1 MSNPIDIP
9 KNGNIH
15 FNIFSKRLSPFN
27 KISFL
32 NDCLKKKDIIYLE
45 SSPSTDS
52 NYLSDSINSDKSKS
66 DSQILSSS
74 NKSDV
79 LKNYMSCYD
88 SDSEDEDKFD
98 LQTMMNV
105 AKELL
110 KNND

>member
-9 KNGNIH
+9 KSSNIH
-15 FNIFSKRLSPFN
+15 FNIFSKRLSSIN
-27 KISFL
+27 KINFL
-32 NDCLKKKDIIYLE
+32 NDCLKKKDVIYLE

-52 NYLSDSINSDKSKS
+52 NYLSESINSNKSKS
-66 DSQILSSS
+66 DSPILSSS

-88 SDSEDEDKFD
+88 SDSDEDDKFN
-98 LQTMMNV
+98 LEIMMNV